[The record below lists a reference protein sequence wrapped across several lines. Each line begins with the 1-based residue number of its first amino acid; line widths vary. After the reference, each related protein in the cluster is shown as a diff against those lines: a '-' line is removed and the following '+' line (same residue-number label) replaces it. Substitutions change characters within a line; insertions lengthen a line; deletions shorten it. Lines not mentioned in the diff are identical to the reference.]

1 MKILMFGW
9 EFPPFNSGGLGV
21 ACFGLTQAL
30 SNLGTEIT
38 FVLPKK
44 IDARANFMKI
54 LFANNKK
61 INLVEINSL
70 LKAYQTSYSYIND
83 FSNSNDKNYGST
95 LISEVE
101 RYASVATEIA
111 TSTNFDI
118 IHAHDWLSTLAGIK
132 SKEVSGKPLITHI
145 HATEIDRG
153 GGKGVNPQVF
163 SIEKK
168 AVDYSDKVIAVS
180 NLTKDILRNF
190 YDADN
195 SKVEV
200 VHNGLIKFEEK
211 NQNNNLYDGLKQY
224 KENGYSIVLFVGRI
238 TLSKGPD
245 YFIKAA
251 QKVLQYNPKTMF
263 IIAGSGDMEK
273 KIIMDVAK
281 AGISDK
287 VLFAGFVRG
296 AELSGL
302 YALAD
307 LFVMPSV
314 SEPFGLTALEALSE
328 KTPILIS
335 KQSGVGEVVSNALRC
350 DFWDVD
356 DMTDKILG
364 VIQFKSLKNQLGN
377 LGRNEALGC
386 TWDKAAQKTIKI
398 YENLLNQ

>member
-1 MKILMFGW
+1 MFGW

>member
-1 MKILMFGW
+1 MFGW

-335 KQSGVGEVVSNALRC
+335 NQSGVGEVVSNALRC